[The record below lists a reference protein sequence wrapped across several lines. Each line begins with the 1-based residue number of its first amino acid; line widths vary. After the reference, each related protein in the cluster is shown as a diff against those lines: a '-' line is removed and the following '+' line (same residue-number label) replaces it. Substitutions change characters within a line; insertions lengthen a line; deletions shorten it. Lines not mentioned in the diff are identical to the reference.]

1 MHQAGALQGLL
12 QEALVGRQDLS
23 EAEGG
28 SKGWSGAEVLFMQR
42 ACSEGFPAGGQGR
55 HQELEQGRGQAAGPC
70 RGAFHAEGHFL
81 EGLFA

>member
-1 MHQAGALQGLL
+1 MSEADVRGNFECMEEVVEDFVHQAGALQGLL

-42 ACSEGFPAGGQGR
+42 A
-55 HQELEQGRGQAAGPC
+55 
-70 RGAFHAEGHFL
+70 
-81 EGLFA
+81 